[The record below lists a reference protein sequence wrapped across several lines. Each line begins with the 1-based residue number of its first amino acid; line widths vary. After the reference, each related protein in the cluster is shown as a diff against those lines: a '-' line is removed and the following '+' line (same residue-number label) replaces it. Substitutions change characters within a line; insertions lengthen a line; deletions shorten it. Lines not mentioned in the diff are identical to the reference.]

1 MDPTSLE
8 DALTNAENETPE
20 IVADVAAEPIQQE
33 PEWELPGWAKNWDE
47 PDQIALKQLR
57 GLEPAKDHFDRLLGR
72 IDKISTGFGKQG
84 TEYGNYRR
92 QMDPIAEVIGPYVQQ
107 FQMNGMTPQQGL
119 TQVLAFAD
127 ALARNPDQTFPQIAQ
142 MYKPSNAGQVI
153 QALAQAWGADL
164 GQVTQEAPYV
174 DPTISQMVNPL
185 FQRLQSIESALS
197 QQHLQGQRAQQAA
210 VLQKLDA
217 FMAAKD
223 ETGSP
228 KYPYLDRL
236 QDRMAALINGGMVD
250 RFDPDAM
257 PKAYDMAFRLD
268 PDLSRDDA
276 EKRALAAAARQTAVS
291 KNAADA
297 SRNVS
302 GKPSGRD
309 TAPST
314 LEEALA
320 AADKQFRAA

>member
-8 DALTNAENETPE
+8 EALTNAETAVPE
-20 IVADVAAEPIQQE
+20 VADAAPAPEQ
-33 PEWELPGWAKNWDE
+33 EWELPGWATTWDE
-47 PDQIALKQLR
+47 PDQVALKQLR
-57 GLEPAKDHFDRLLGR
+57 GIEPAKEHFDRLLGR
-72 IDKISTGFGKQG
+72 IDKISTGFGRQG
-84 TEYGNYRR
+84 HEYGNYRR
-92 QMDPIAEVIGPYVQQ
+92 QMDPIAEVISPYVQQ

-127 ALARNPDQTFPQIAQ
+127 SLARNPDQTFPQLAS

-164 GQVTQEAPYV
+164 GQVTQEQPYI
-174 DPTISQMVNPL
+174 DPAIQQMLGGVAQEL
-185 FQRLQSIESALS
+185 RSVKEWRY
-197 QQHLQGQRAQQAA
+197 QQEHEARTAQQAA

-223 ETGSP
+223 ETGAP

-236 QDRMAALINGGMVD
+236 QDRMAAIINGGMVD
-250 RFDPDAM
+250 RRDPEAM
-257 PKAYDMAFRLD
+257 QKAYDMAFRLD
-268 PDLSRDDA
+268 PDLSSADA
-276 EKRALAAAARQTAVS
+276 EKRALAAAARQTAVA

-302 GKPSGRD
+302 GKPTGRD
-309 TAPST
+309 PAPST

-320 AADKQFRAA
+320 ATERQFRAA